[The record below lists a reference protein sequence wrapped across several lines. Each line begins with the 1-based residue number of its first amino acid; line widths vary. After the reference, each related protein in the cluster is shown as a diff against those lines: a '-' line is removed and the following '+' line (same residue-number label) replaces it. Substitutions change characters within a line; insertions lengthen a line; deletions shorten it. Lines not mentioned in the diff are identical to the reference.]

1 MTDSTQSP
9 LYQQV
14 KRTLLA
20 AISRGEYEPDQPFIT
35 QREVCERYGV
45 STTTAVRALGELVAD
60 GVLVRHRGKGTFVAD
75 RTTPPVVPAGGP
87 AIACIIQG
95 LVGAHV
101 SQIVRGVESVCA
113 ERGYRMFLSESDGS
127 AQRQGRA
134 LRQAIDTG
142 AGGVVLYSV
151 EGEANTDLIE
161 ELRRRRI
168 PLVLVDRYRTDLA
181 TDAVVADDFGLG
193 YEMTRQLI
201 ESGHRRI
208 ATLWGETN
216 CTSVRDRLTGHEHAL
231 REHGLPILPEL
242 TMLRSYRPLP
252 AGAGRSALPDGAAR
266 SALPDRAA
274 RSALPDGAGR
284 SALSRLLEGTP
295 PPTALLCANGYILAG
310 AATDLLHLG
319 GELPGQVDLASMDD
333 AGPYDIV
340 PLTVLAAALPSFE
353 IGQRAA
359 ELVISRI
366 GTDDPY
372 REVRRVVLGVRIR
385 RRSGAG
391 ARLSFLTH

>member
-113 ERGYRMFLSESDGS
+113 QRGYRMFLSESDGS

-161 ELRRRRI
+161 ELRHRRI

-252 AGAGRSALPDGAAR
+252 DGAT
-266 SALPDRAA
+266 
-274 RSALPDGAGR
+274 R

-295 PPTALLCANGYILAG
+295 PPTALLCANGYILAR

-319 GELPGQVDLASMDD
+319 GELPGGVELASMDD

-340 PLTVLAAALPSFE
+340 PLTVLAAALPSRE
-353 IGQRAA
+353 IGQQAA

-366 GTDDPY
+366 GADDPY
-372 REVRRVVLGVRIR
+372 REVRRIVLGVRIR
-385 RRSGAG
+385 RRSGAR
-391 ARLSFLTH
+391 ARLSFLTR